1 MKYVICYLF
10 LGCPKRHITIS
21 SHPPP
26 PEGFVRACIKNV
38 IIYQVLGG
46 GVLGGGTGHKWSH
59 QANVSEYYCELS
71 TTTCLDSTCRAKIIK
86 ARSTNSNNCT
96 WRMVAGSYRFCEF

>member
-21 SHPPP
+21 SPPP
-26 PEGFVRACIKNV
+26 PRGFCKGLHKKCNYLPSA
-38 IIYQVLGG
+38 GG

>member
-21 SHPPP
+21 SPPP

-46 GVLGGGTGHKWSH
+46 GCWV
-59 QANVSEYYCELS
+59 VVR
-71 TTTCLDSTCRAKIIK
+71 D
-86 ARSTNSNNCT
+86 TNGPT
-96 WRMVAGSYRFCEF
+96 KQT